1 MTPPESVDAGRSTA
15 TEREDLRLLAETME
29 RMAGEMA
36 LLRSRLDR
44 SESLLEAIANRL
56 AALASRDRP
65 QPVTKDDLAPVL
77 SGLLRHLE
85 RHAPSA
91 GNEP

>member
-1 MTPPESVDAGRSTA
+1 MTPPEPVDTSRSA
-15 TEREDLRLLAETME
+15 PTEREDLRLLAETME
-29 RMAGEMA
+29 RMASEMA

-65 QPVTKDDLAPVL
+65 QPVTKDDLEPVL
-77 SGLLRHLE
+77 AGLLRHLE
-85 RHAPSA
+85 SQARPV
-91 GNEP
+91 GNGP

>member
-1 MTPPESVDAGRSTA
+1 MTAPEPVDRSMA
-15 TEREDLRLLAETME
+15 TEREELRLLAETME
-29 RMAGEMA
+29 RMASEIA

-56 AALASRDRP
+56 AVLASRDRP

-77 SGLLRHLE
+77 AGLLRHLE
-85 RHAPSA
+85 NQARPA
-91 GNEP
+91 GNGP